1 MRKTIL
7 KHAFVMLTAAFLLG
21 LVAGAMAHHP
31 HGRLWMGS
39 HVTGILVSL
48 MVAVVGLLWLDLRL
62 SPRAG
67 RVLFFV
73 TVPVNYYLL
82 ATLGVVG
89 PALGFPQAISTPQL
103 PAAAPWVTGLMSATL
118 VVATVSALTMSGLV
132 VYGLRGSSR
141 N

>member
-31 HGRLWMGS
+31 HARLWMGS
-39 HVTGILVSL
+39 HITGSLVSL
-48 MVAVVGLLWLDLRL
+48 MVAVVGLLWQDLRL
-62 SPRAG
+62 SARAS
-67 RVLFFV
+67 RILFFV

-82 ATLGVVG
+82 AMLGVVG

-103 PAAAPWVTGLMSATL
+103 PPAPAWLTGLISATL
-118 VVATVSALTMSGLV
+118 VVATLSALTMSGLV
-132 VYGLRGSSR
+132 IYGLRGKLPE
-141 N
+141 